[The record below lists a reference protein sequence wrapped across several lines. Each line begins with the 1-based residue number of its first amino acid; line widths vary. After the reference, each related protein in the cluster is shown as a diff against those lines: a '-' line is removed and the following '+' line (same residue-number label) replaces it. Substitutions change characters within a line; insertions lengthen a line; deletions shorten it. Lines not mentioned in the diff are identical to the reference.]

1 MATIDSAKVLGID
14 RLVGLVE
21 VGKRADL
28 IVIDPNKINMV
39 PVYDVESSIVNTLDS
54 SNIKMSIVN
63 GKIIY
68 QDGKYL
74 TIDKDKIIKDFL
86 DLTKEI
92 KEFID

>member
-28 IVIDPNKINMV
+28 IVIDPNKINMA

>member
-1 MATIDSAKVLGID
+1 MATIDSAKVLGLDHLI
-14 RLVGLVE
+14 GSVE

-28 IVIDPNKINMV
+28 IVIDPNKINMM
-39 PVYDVESSIVNTLDS
+39 PVYDVESAIVNTLDS

-63 GKIIY
+63 GKLIY
-68 QDGKYL
+68 KDGKYL
-74 TIDKDKIIKDFL
+74 TIDEKEIIQDFL